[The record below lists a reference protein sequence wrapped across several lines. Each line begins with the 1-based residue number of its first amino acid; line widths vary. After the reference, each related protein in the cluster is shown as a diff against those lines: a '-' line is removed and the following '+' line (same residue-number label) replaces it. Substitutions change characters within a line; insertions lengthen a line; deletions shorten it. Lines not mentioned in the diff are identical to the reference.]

1 MLTLEYVFYACCILL
16 LVFSTG
22 LIIAKL
28 LHAAI
33 HGCLVKGHD
42 WEIVAESTY
51 ATADNSRTKK
61 KFLRKCKRCGKM
73 ETETH
78 YL

>member
-1 MLTLEYVFYACCILL
+1 MITLEYVFYACCILL
-16 LVFSTG
+16 LVFFTG
-22 LIIAKL
+22 LIIAKF
-28 LHAAI
+28 LHTAI

-42 WEIVAESTY
+42 WGIVAESTY

-61 KFLRKCKRCGKM
+61 KFLRKHKRCGKM
-73 ETETH
+73 ETETR

>member
-1 MLTLEYVFYACCILL
+1 MITLEYVFYACCILL
-16 LVFSTG
+16 LVFFTG
-22 LIIAKL
+22 LIIAKS

-42 WEIVAESTY
+42 WEIVAENTY
-51 ATADNSRTKK
+51 TTADNSRTKK
-61 KFLRKCKRCGKM
+61 QFLRKCKRCGKM